1 MQIKQF
7 TDRDDDGAG
16 KPSVSEL
23 PAGFWMRR
31 KIPVSS
37 VNGFESPFFV
47 FLWLLNLHLIPH
59 GFFLLGKNYFLE
71 YDL

>member
-16 KPSVSEL
+16 KSSVSEL
-23 PAGFWMRR
+23 PAGLWMRR
-31 KIPVSS
+31 KTSVSS
-37 VNGFESPFFV
+37 VKGFYFPFFL
-47 FLWLLNLHLIPH
+47 FFWLLNMHLIPR
-59 GFFLLGKNYFLE
+59 GLFLLGKNYLLE